1 MQQNFILTS
10 NVPKFSCR
18 IKPALMLDGNKTY
31 TLQPKTFSSFWNVQN
46 ITPSNNTFTYSDG
59 TDSFNVYIPPGR
71 YEFTQI
77 FASILSQLD
86 QVQPEFTFQFSA
98 TTMTITITPNLP
110 GYSIPAITPLL
121 TMMGM
126 TQDQFPATTAITSVN
141 TPKIEPF
148 NHTYVCCS
156 VISPNTWILDESSRN
171 GLQLPVIFS
180 INHNDV
186 DSTGMINLSTYGN
199 KLEYP
204 LKSVSSVDEIQI
216 YLMQPDGQILKNSQD
231 LEIQLH
237 IVIEAK

>member
-10 NVPKFSCR
+10 NSPKFSCR
-18 IKPALMLDGNKTY
+18 IKPALLLDGNKQY

-59 TDSFNVYIPPGR
+59 TNLFNIYIPPGR
-71 YEFTQI
+71 YEFTQM
-77 FASILSQLD
+77 FASIMSQLD
-86 QVQPEFTFQFSA
+86 QTNPEFTFQFSS
-98 TTMTITITPNLP
+98 TTMTITITPLV
-110 GYSIPAITPLL
+110 GYSIPEITPLL
-121 TMMGM
+121 TMMGF
-126 TQDQFPATTAITSVN
+126 TPQQFPATTSITSIN

-156 VISPNTWILDESSRN
+156 VISPNTWILDESSQN

-186 DSTGMINLSTYGN
+186 DSAGMINLSTYGN
-199 KLEYP
+199 KLEYQ
-204 LKSVSSVDEIQI
+204 LKSVSTVDEIHI

-237 IVIEAK
+237 VVIEAK